1 MPSRIS
7 VLGITC
13 AWLAVT
19 GYSLWRD
26 WEPYIRGQGPPV
38 AAIDLADEAAQAIPA
53 RWTIWRG
60 DQPIGRLSTHM
71 SYQEADDTFLF
82 EHLYRQLQL
91 STAGVQVEVPQ
102 LDLHMRL
109 TRSGDLVEQKMHG
122 KLEIQLWG
130 VRLSLSV
137 HLAGQVVNG
146 QLEPLLSWESPWGSG
161 TRRLP
166 PTPVARGQPLNPLL
180 PVNRLASLRPGR
192 RWQVYEDNPLQ
203 NALHE
208 WLRSVAAEY
217 GLSLPPA
224 VAPAPLVG
232 EVLSEPRTLAWDRR
246 EVLCW
251 VIEYRREETLA
262 ARTWVRCQDGK
273 VLLQEA
279 FGQGEHLRLVREP

>member
-7 VLGITC
+7 VLGIILV
-13 AWLAVT
+13 WLVMT

-26 WEPYIRGQGPPV
+26 WEPYVRGQGPPV
-38 AAIDLADEAAQAIPA
+38 VAIDLADEAAQAIPA

-71 SYQEADDTFLF
+71 SYREADDTFAF

-102 LDLHMRL
+102 LDLHQRL
-109 TRSGDLVEQKMHG
+109 TRSGDLVEQQWRGH
-122 KLEIQLWG
+122 LEVQVWG
-130 VRLSLSV
+130 LRLKVSV
-137 HLAGQVVNG
+137 HLVGSVVNG
-146 QLEPLLSWESPWGSG
+146 QLEPVVSWVSPWGSG
-161 TRRLP
+161 TRHLP

-192 RWQVYEDNPLQ
+192 RWQVHEDNPLQ
-203 NALHE
+203 TALQE
-208 WLRSVAAEY
+208 WLRSAAAEY

-224 VAPAPLVG
+224 DTAAPLIG
-232 EVLSEPRTLAWDRR
+232 EVLSEPRTLFWDHR